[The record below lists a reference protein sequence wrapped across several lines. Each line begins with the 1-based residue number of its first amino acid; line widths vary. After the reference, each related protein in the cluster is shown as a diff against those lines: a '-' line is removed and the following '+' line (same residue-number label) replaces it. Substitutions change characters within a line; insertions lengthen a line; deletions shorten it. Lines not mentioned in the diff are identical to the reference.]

1 MITEGKVPTPKKTI
15 YRQIRL
21 FVDQWKPSR
30 FPMKMNAV
38 ISDFYKFNPEGPV
51 YVNPD
56 ELFDVLKH
64 AGYSVN
70 EDTGVVISSSETRI

>member
-1 MITEGKVPTPKKTI
+1 
-15 YRQIRL
+15 
-21 FVDQWKPSR
+21 
-30 FPMKMNAV
+30 MKMNAV